1 VPRIAKTMGFSVP
14 PKLKKEVESLAK
26 KVGMTKSELFREM
39 VRAYKQREAEREFYS
54 LQRRISKKAREKGIF
69 TEEDVER
76 IVFEGR

>member
-1 VPRIAKTMGFSVP
+1 MPRIAKTMGFSVP

>member
-1 VPRIAKTMGFSVP
+1 MGFSVP

-26 KVGMTKSELFREM
+26 EAGMTKSELFREM

-54 LQRRISKKAREKGIF
+54 LQRRISKRAREKGIF